1 MKLTSAQKT
10 QNYIAEREHQIR
22 AALKVLQEFT
32 ALRVHENL
40 ALDLLPSL
48 RKPLFDLH
56 HAALKA
62 LSEVNKLHW
71 AKYSPPRFEDD
82 K

>member
-10 QNYIAEREHQIR
+10 ENYIKERERQLQ
-22 AALKVLQEFT
+22 AALAVLQGFT
-32 ALRVHENL
+32 LLRVHENL

-48 RKPLFDLH
+48 RQPLFELH
-56 HAALKA
+56 HAALRA
-62 LSEVNKLHW
+62 LSEANKERW
-71 AKYSPPRFEDD
+71 AKYRPPHFEDD